1 MLADQT
7 NQGLM
12 QAMAVL
18 ETAHRL
24 LQDLNDRVGAAVG
37 LTLNQVLVLSEVAD
51 ADGKATVS
59 ALAAT
64 LGRAVHTLTSA
75 VNGLER
81 KGLVSRRTIRGED
94 RRIVRIAATASGTD
108 AIATFKR
115 SLDPVLAVLSG
126 QQTQAG
132 PPAGSE
138 RSVEAMVRLFS
149 R

>member
-1 MLADQT
+1 MLAERA
-7 NQGLM
+7 NQGLV

-24 LQDLNDRVGAAVG
+24 LQDLNDGVGAAVG
-37 LTLNQVLVLSEVAD
+37 LTLNQVLVLSEIAG

-59 ALAAT
+59 TLAAT

-81 KGLVSRRTIRGED
+81 KSLVSRRTIRGED
-94 RRIVRIAATASGTD
+94 RRIVRIAATSAG
-108 AIATFKR
+108 AEALATFKR

-126 QQTQAG
+126 QQPQAG
-132 PPAGSE
+132 PPVGSE